1 MEDRPVAHALALP
14 HRPAPAAQAA
24 ATTRLLL
31 GAGAAAGPL
40 YLVVGLAQ
48 ALTRPGFDLGRHDL
62 SLLSNGD
69 LGWIQITNFLLS
81 GALVIAGAVGLRR
94 ALGSGRGATWA
105 PVLVGAYGLGLIGA
119 GLFRAD
125 PALGFPP
132 GTPADASSVSW
143 HGLLHFATG
152 GTGFLALI
160 AACGIFS
167 RRFAALQ
174 QRGWAAYS
182 AITGVVFCAAFV
194 GIAAGAGNSST
205 ILGFW
210 AGVVLA
216 WSWLTALSAYL
227 ISELPAR

>member
-1 MEDRPVAHALALP
+1 MADSLAMP
-14 HRPAPAAQAA
+14 TISSFTRSAAP
-24 ATTRLLL
+24 TTLTRALL
-31 GAGAAAGPL
+31 GCGAAAGPL
-40 YLVVGLAQ
+40 YLLVGLAQ
-48 ALTRPGFDLGRHDL
+48 ALTRPGFDLARHDL

-81 GALVIAGAVGLRR
+81 GALVAAGAVGLRR

-105 PVLVGAYGLGLIGA
+105 PVLVGIYGLGLIGA
-119 GLFRAD
+119 GLFSAD

-132 GTPADASSVSW
+132 GTPSDATSVSW

-160 AACGIFS
+160 AACGIMS
-167 RRFAALQ
+167 RRFTALHQ
-174 QRGWAAYS
+174 PGWAAFS
-182 AITGVVFCAAFV
+182 AITGVVFFAGFI

-210 AGVVLA
+210 VAVVLA
-216 WSWLTALSAYL
+216 WSWLTALSARL
-227 ISELPAR
+227 ISELPTR